1 MRSDFK
7 KTYNFLKNKKIFIT
21 GGTGSFGSNLAQKLL
36 KNTNV
41 GKIIIFSR
49 DEQKQYQ
56 LKKILNSEKVRFF
69 LGDVRDKQRLR
80 EAINNVDYV
89 IHAAALKHVDIAE
102 YNPSEAIKTNIIG
115 TQNIIE
121 VALEKNIKKVL
132 ALSTDKAVSPIN
144 LYGSTKLSAEKLL
157 VSANNFKGRK
167 NIAFSV
173 VRYGNVLNS
182 NGSVYKY
189 FQELKKNNEKFFP
202 ITDFDM
208 TRFFISIEQSLNF
221 VLNSLRLSEG
231 GEVFI
236 PKMKSIKIV
245 DLAKFVDASA
255 KLKKIGIRP
264 GEKIHE
270 KLFSADE
277 SNKIYDLK
285 NFFVLYSDT
294 ILSFKRKNKN
304 LPKLLKNK
312 KKTIFINGYESNNA
326 LIKWTRKKFN
336 TFYGIKDN

>member
-294 ILSFKRKNKN
+294 LLSFKRKNKN

-312 KKTIFINGYESNNA
+312 KKTIFINGYESSNA